1 MGHFWVKI
9 LMNFVQS
16 WNRMSWRHQI
26 IIRVIHA
33 GKFEISEIQIF
44 RKSNFWYFEIPGMI
58 QNERFWLIL
67 NFRLHQDSL
76 NLVIWIS
83 KILLYRADVMGVE
96 SKMIVLRTHLI
107 FPKVIRDFKVFS
119 GCKLNWNPI
128 EGLNYHKS
136 VQPFY
141 FELNPTILN
150 DFWKFV
156 GCV

>member
-9 LMNFVQS
+9 LMNFGQL
-16 WNRMSWRHQI
+16 WNRMSWKHQI

-58 QNERFWLIL
+58 QSERFWLIL

-83 KILLYRADVMGVE
+83 KILIYRADVMSVE
-96 SKMIVLRTHLI
+96 SNMIVLRTQVI
-107 FPKVIRDFKVFS
+107 FPKVIRDFKVRFS
-119 GCKLNWNPI
+119 
-128 EGLNYHKS
+128 
-136 VQPFY
+136 V
-141 FELNPTILN
+141 
-150 DFWKFV
+150 
-156 GCV
+156 